1 MSSSKVDT
9 DLPASGPGHGAAEDA
24 STVELIR
31 EVIEEARG
39 LVRLEIEIAKNEA
52 QVELQRAKRAAIGLG
67 VAVASA
73 LLVVCLLAMALVLAL
88 GGTAVTALLVAAGFL
103 VVGGA
108 AGYVGYTMLP
118 TKPLRRTRRRIEGDV
133 RRLKEHVA

>member
-39 LVRLEIEIAKNEA
+39 LVRLEIEIAKNEDLYA
-52 QVELQRAKRAAIGLG
+52 RPRHPYTQ
-67 VAVASA
+67 A
-73 LLVVCLLAMALVLAL
+73 LLS
-88 GGTAVTALLVAAGFL
+88 AAP
-103 VVGGA
+103 VPDPDRERA
-108 AGYVGYTMLP
+108 
-118 TKPLRRTRRRIEGDV
+118 RRRIVLTGDV
-133 RRLKEHVA
+133 PNPASPPSGCRFRTRCPRAQALCAEVEPVLAADANGHAAACHFPG